1 MVRNLSVA
9 KQRPL
14 ENCTFCTFCDL
25 YVFYTVSYCSPTRPP
40 TILKI
45 WILGQ
50 FCTLFLLKFSDFDN
64 TVYPLRYRS
73 HNVQMS
79 KFSTYN
85 FSGFIFFLKNKIL
98 YSRENWHICREWK
111 GLSAYIFSFFL
122 NWPLVTVWSFSS
134 DDLLFWWAIFEILWL
149 FPQIRPRTLN
159 WFISHLVENQKDYL
173 YLFLVFCKTGLW
185 LR

>member
-25 YVFYTVSYCSPTRPP
+25 YVFYAESYCSPTRPP

-50 FCTLFLLKFSDFDN
+50 FYTLFLLKFSDFDN

-73 HNVQMS
+73 HNAQMS

-85 FSGFIFFLKNKIL
+85 FSDFIFFLKYKKW
-98 YSRENWHICREWK
+98 YPH
-111 GLSAYIFSFFL
+111 
-122 NWPLVTVWSFSS
+122 
-134 DDLLFWWAIFEILWL
+134 EIW
-149 FPQIRPRTLN
+149 
-159 WFISHLVENQKDYL
+159 
-173 YLFLVFCKTGLW
+173 
-185 LR
+185 